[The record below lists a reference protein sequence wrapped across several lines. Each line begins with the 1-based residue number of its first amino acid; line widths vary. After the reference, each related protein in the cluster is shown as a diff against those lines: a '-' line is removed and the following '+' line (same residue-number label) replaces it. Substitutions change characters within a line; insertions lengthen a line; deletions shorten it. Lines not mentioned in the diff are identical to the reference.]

1 MKKALLLAAAVSV
14 LYVGYT
20 PTADAGE
27 VLCKIN
33 PKSCPK
39 NPGGPG
45 GGPGGGPVGV
55 PEPAT
60 LALLTSGIAALGVAA
75 FRRRNKKED

>member
-14 LYVGYT
+14 LYVGYM

-27 VLCKIN
+27 VLCKLN
-33 PKSCPK
+33 PKACPK
-39 NPGGPG
+39 DPGGP

-60 LALLTSGIAALGVAA
+60 LALLGSGIAALGVAA
-75 FRRRNKKED
+75 FRRRSKKED